1 MLITKEVEVQLRKNK
16 KHYESLGYDTNVD
29 IGEIT
34 IIKTEHLT
42 KGSHTKVIVAC
53 DFCGKESTKDY
64 KQYLTEIKDVNIN
77 ACSNKECSNQKIKA
91 VCLKKYGVENT
102 FQVKEFKEKIK
113 NTLIEKYGVEH
124 PMYLDETKDK
134 IKDTCVE
141 RYGVEHPWM
150 SKEIQ
155 KKSENTIVERY
166 GATHESKTEEGQL
179 KRKLTRLSKGTQIP
193 DEKLSDYE
201 IYKRKVRNI
210 TNLFKKDLI
219 KRWNGFDFYD
229 GEYIG
234 DNWNLESNDL
244 RFPNI
249 DHKISVF
256 NGYIGNINP
265 EIIGNI
271 NNLCITK
278 SKHNLVKNSKNYD
291 TYISE
296 LKKAED

>member
-91 VCLKKYGVENT
+91 VCLKKYGVENA
-102 FQVKEFKEKIK
+102 FQAKEFKEKIK
-113 NTLIEKYGVEH
+113 NTLMEKYGVEH

-141 RYGVEHPWM
+141 KYGVSSYTKTIECIEKTKKTNLEKYGFEYTNQ
-150 SKEIQ
+150 SKEG
-155 KKSENTIVERY
+155 K
-166 GATHESKTEEGQL
+166 L
-179 KRKLTRLSKGTQIP
+179 KRKLTRINKGSQIP
-193 DEKLSDYE
+193 DEKLSDY
-201 IYKRKVRNI
+201 IVYRRKIDNFTDVNR
-210 TNLFKKDLI
+210 KKLI
-219 KRWNGFDFYD
+219 ELWDGYDFYD
-229 GEYIG
+229 GEYIK
-234 DNWNLESNDL
+234 DNFNLDYTDRL
-244 RFPNI
+244 YPTI
-249 DHKISVF
+249 DHKVSVYYGF
-256 NGYIGNINP
+256 INGIDID
-265 EIIGNI
+265 EIANF
-271 NNLCITK
+271 NNLCFTK
-278 SKHNLVKNSKNYD
+278 HYLNSKKREKNHD
-291 TYISE
+291 IFIEE

>member
-1 MLITKEVEVQLRKNK
+1 M
-16 KHYESLGYDTNVD
+16 H
-29 IGEIT
+29 
-34 IIKTEHLT
+34 
-42 KGSHTKVIVAC
+42 
-53 DFCGKESTKDY
+53 
-64 KQYLTEIKDVNIN
+64 EIKDVNIN

-102 FQVKEFKEKIK
+102 FQAEFVKEKIK
-113 NTLIEKYGVEH
+113 DTLTEKYGVEH
-124 PMYLDETKDK
+124 QMFLQKTKDK

-150 SKEIQ
+150 SKEIREKT
-155 KKSENTIVERY
+155 KKTNLDKY

-201 IYKRKVRNI
+201 LYKRKVRNI
-210 TNLFKKDLI
+210 THLSKKDLI
-219 KRWNGFDFYD
+219 KRWDGFDFYD
-229 GEYIG
+229 GEYIN
-234 DNWNLESNDL
+234 DNWNLESNDS

-256 NGYIGNINP
+256 NGYVNNIDPN
-265 EIIGNI
+265 IIGDI

-278 SKHNLVKNSKNYD
+278 SKHNLVKSSKNYD
-291 TYISE
+291 IYLEE
-296 LKKAED
+296 LKKPED